1 MEVEFPPLLTRFKP
15 CSGIPVIRLESKTGT
30 PSLSETRSFFS
41 MPSEPNVVVIIP
53 ARWASVRFPGKP
65 LAEIRE
71 KPMILW
77 VVEKARQ
84 AERTSEVI
92 VATDDQRIFEAVNS
106 FGGKVVMTS
115 AEHVSGSDR
124 IAEVASGL
132 NCDIVVNVQGDEPLM
147 PPENIDRVVQA
158 LVDHPDV
165 PVSTLMVP
173 ITSREEIADP
183 NVVKVVVD
191 KKGRALYFSRSA
203 IPFRR
208 DAPSSEAQMT
218 GGDFPGQGGVFKH
231 LGLYAYRR
239 SFLLEFTCMS
249 PTPLEL
255 AEKLEQLRILENGY
269 SLQVVQ
275 AEQDSIGVDRKEDLV
290 KIEQF
295 LTSK

>member
-15 CSGIPVIRLESKTGT
+15 CSGIPMIRLESKTGT

-218 GGDFPGQGGVFKH
+218 GGGFPRPGWCVQTSWFVCLSTVLPFGIHVHESHSLGVGREVGATANFGKWIFPPGGSVRTGFNR
-231 LGLYAYRR
+231 G
-239 SFLLEFTCMS
+239 
-249 PTPLEL
+249 
-255 AEKLEQLRILENGY
+255 
-269 SLQVVQ
+269 
-275 AEQDSIGVDRKEDLV
+275 
-290 KIEQF
+290 
-295 LTSK
+295 